1 MKKQLRKIALAVIFS
16 MVAAVFAPAGQVAY
30 AATKT
35 FTYAEQNSGDKV
47 TTLFMDKGE
56 KVDLKFNG
64 VSNWKTY
71 KYKWQSSNS
80 KVAVVDSAG
89 IITAIGNGI
98 ATITLKIS
106 GGDGTQYTSAGV
118 VVYVGQKQ
126 QVSIGTAATEEI
138 KSYTVEMGKSVVLKA
153 NGIKDDVGDRY
164 TFNWSSTDTSVA
176 KVSNNGVITTV
187 KPGLTVIQLSVT
199 KKFSGEVMQATPI
212 AVQVTAGG
220 VTTPTPIP
228 TKAPTVAPTKAPGAT
243 ATPTPTPTVAPAN
256 GKYTV
261 TVLTDKSIGVT
272 FANKVTYT
280 RNDIQLSIDYGNN
293 VFYPVTIEDAKLDA
307 TGKVMTITVPYAL
320 ENQTYNIKVGAA
332 DTTGTR
338 FAVSIGAPNRMEVT
352 YSCMGQQGV
361 AYACTNSLGIDVPVN
376 LSYKLYY
383 NNIDV
388 TETYKNMGYAY
399 FELVSPIN
407 SSNVVL
413 GGDYLYF
420 YQAGQSAQ
428 VSATFIYNTTG
439 EVKELRNA
447 VTITANALGNYT
459 ITGVKNWTIIKDDS
473 TTTIDWDN
481 PVKSVVAGQN
491 GYKVVALLADS
502 YGNYYSTDER
512 GVNRDKNIYS
522 VNDQGTL
529 FALKGYSF
537 TFHPDND
544 TNFYIDPTGSIFT
557 YAAEGNARVSVNL
570 FDPSVT
576 YGMRTI
582 GTWNFTILAAGKLS
596 KATTDEPN
604 VTLLTRAN
612 NNETRFC
619 EKDISIRLS
628 DQYGNPWGGAANLT
642 VTSNVATLNSVMS
655 SVANITVGDETGEW
669 ILHVDGKSI
678 AQYCTYS
685 VVNFI
690 VKDSTTNVSTSVRVS
705 VLTPP
710 TAVGGS
716 ITVSSWGVGVTKSTI
731 SFGNGQLNEANAKTE
746 IELYQKSPNG
756 YNVGLLDGTTRDENG
771 NLTRVYL
778 QTSLTSAYPSAQPGD
793 IYVLVTAPDNTVVPQ
808 AAPGELGV
816 SVDGGKVVVTV
827 TKRNADGSL
836 SSLPKGTYRVTATKI
851 NAVSG
856 SYVARIPMTAT
867 FVVEDK
873 TKDVSVIGYNNG
885 KRTTKTL
892 GAYSMEDI
900 VLELFNFALGGTRWT
915 TLTRDMITVDYA
927 SAGSSGA
934 YRINSIEFAIPAEG
948 ENLYQI
954 KYKKTV
960 PINQIIYTGSMY

>member
-71 KYKWQSSNS
+71 TYKWQSSNS

-138 KSYTVEMGKSVVLKA
+138 KSYTVAMGKSVVLKA

-176 KVSNNGVITTV
+176 KVSSNGVITTV

-212 AVQVTAGG
+212 AVQVTAGAAA
-220 VTTPTPIP
+220 TATPTPTP
-228 TKAPTVAPTKAPGAT
+228 KPTVAPTKAPNAT
-243 ATPTPTPTVAPAN
+243 ATPTPTVAPAN

-261 TVLTDKSIGVT
+261 TVLTERSIAVT
-272 FANKVTYT
+272 FTNPVTYT
-280 RNDIQLSIDYGNN
+280 QDDIQLSIDYGNN
-293 VFYPVTIEDAKLDA
+293 ILYPVTLSTATLDS
-307 TGKVMTITVPYAL
+307 TGKVMTITTLQNL
-320 ENQTYNIKVGAA
+320 ENQTYNIKVGTA
-332 DTTGTR
+332 DKGSK
-338 FAVSIGAPNRMEVT
+338 FPVSIGAPNRMEIAYT
-352 YSCMGQQGV
+352 SMGQQGV
-361 AYACTNSLGIDVPVN
+361 AYACTNNLGIDVPVN
-376 LSYKLYY
+376 LSYKLFY

-399 FELVSPIN
+399 YELVSPLN
-407 SSNVVL
+407 TGKVVL
-413 GGDYLYF
+413 GGDYMYF
-420 YQAGQSAQ
+420 YENGVSAQ

-439 EVKELRNA
+439 EVKELKNTA
-447 VTITANALGNYT
+447 VITAKSLGNYT
-459 ITGVKNWTIIKDDS
+459 ITGVKNWTIIKNDS
-473 TTTIDWDN
+473 TAAIDWDK
-481 PVKSVVAGQN
+481 PVKNIVAGQS

-502 YGNYYSTDER
+502 YGNFYSTDER
-512 GVNRDKNIYS
+512 GVNREKNIYS
-522 VNDQGTL
+522 VTDQDTI

-537 TFHPDND
+537 SFHPEND
-544 TNFYIDPTGSIFT
+544 TNFYVDPTGNIFS
-557 YAAEGNARVSVNL
+557 YGAEGNARVYL
-570 FDPSVT
+570 AMYDPT
-576 YGMRTI
+576 AAYGTRTV
-582 GTWNFTILAAGKLS
+582 GSWGFSILAAGQLTR
-596 KATTDEPN
+596 ATTDEPN
-604 VTLLTRAN
+604 VTLLTKAN
-612 NNETRFC
+612 NNEQRFC
-619 EKDISIRLS
+619 EKDVSIRLY
-628 DQYGNPWGGAANLT
+628 DQYGNPWNGTANLV
-642 VTSNVATLNSVMS
+642 VTTNVAGLNSGIGN
-655 SVANITVGDETGEW
+655 VASISAGDETGEW
-669 ILHVDGKSI
+669 LLHINGKNI
-678 AQYCTYS
+678 AQYSTYS
-685 VVNFI
+685 VINFI
-690 VKDSTTNVSTSVRVS
+690 VKDSTSNVSTSVRVS
-705 VLTPP
+705 LLTPP
-710 TAVGGS
+710 STASG
-716 ITVSSWGVGVTKSTI
+716 ITVTSWGVGVSN
-731 SFGNGQLNEANAKTE
+731 SVVSYGSGQLNEANAKTE
-746 IELYQKSPNG
+746 IELYQKSANG

-771 NLTRVYL
+771 NMTRVYL
-778 QTSLTSAYPSAQPGD
+778 QTSLTSAYPNCQVGD
-793 IYVLVTAPDNTVVPQ
+793 IYVLVTAPDGSIVPQ
-808 AAPGELGV
+808 AATGELGV
-816 SVDGGKVVVTV
+816 SVDAAGKVTVNV
-827 TKRNADGSL
+827 TKRNTDGSL

-851 NAVSG
+851 NAISG
-856 SYVARIPMTAT
+856 SYVAKIPQTTT

-873 TKDVSVIGYNNG
+873 TKDVTVLGFNNG
-885 KRTTKTL
+885 KRTNKTL
-892 GAYSMEDI
+892 GLYTMEDI
-900 VLELFNFALGGTRWT
+900 VLELFNFALGGTRWSN
-915 TLTRDMITVDYA
+915 LTREMVARVDYTA
-927 SAGSSGA
+927 AGGNGV

-960 PINQIIYTGSMY
+960 PINQIIYTGSTY